1 MNKFNVAFEDWEL
14 DDSSEGRSSSV
25 NLFPGT
31 KPQAE
36 TSDSQV
42 NPFEVTASVIYD
54 EIFDG
59 ALKVLPDN
67 ILSCLRNAQHVQKI
81 IYDKYV

>member
-1 MNKFNVAFEDWEL
+1 MINPRV
-14 DDSSEGRSSSV
+14 GRPSA

-31 KPQAE
+31 KPQAD
-36 TSDSQV
+36 TSDAAE

-81 IYDKYV
+81 LYEKHVEKMLSAQLEHT